1 MKMNSRMSRLA
12 AASAVLAMGA
22 GVGTPA
28 VSSAATGPNKGG
40 TLTVL
45 EGTNFAGSWAE
56 GLDPATNLSAVANQT
71 LMNAV
76 YGGLFQVSSAGKT
89 VFDLAS
95 GYQITNGAKTLT
107 IELRH
112 GVTFSDGTPFNAAAV
127 VYNFKRDLASSSAAK
142 PTWVATSITARNA
155 YTVVVNV
162 KTPDGAIVNQFQ
174 DSNVNWI
181 ASPGAIAKM
190 GEKAFALAPVGAGP
204 FEVMSDQ
211 LDTKLTLKANP
222 NYWQPGHPYLDGL
235 IFQSVANDQTA
246 LDALQSNEAQA
257 YEYMAS
263 QNLVGSY
270 KSAGYTV
277 TADPAAAGACVLMN
291 TTIAPFN
298 NIVARE
304 AIYYATDSQSL
315 NQGLNGGAFPLDES
329 FTGPSG
335 LFYNPKVPGYR
346 SYDLAKAK
354 ALVAQLGGLS
364 FTLDV
369 ADLGGDAAQEGEA
382 LQTMYEAAGMT
393 VTINSLPGLAAYIQ
407 AYESHQWQISP
418 SGLGSWDPAGST
430 GLAFRLQTG
439 SPFSGVNDPHLDALM
454 AQAAGTVNSA
464 QRAKLY
470 DEIAVY
476 LNKMAYAP
484 FLYSGVS
491 WDVAAKGVQ
500 GPGLT
505 TPAPDFSNGPE
516 TLWQD
521 VSMGSA

>member
-1 MKMNSRMSRLA
+1 
-12 AASAVLAMGA
+12 
-22 GVGTPA
+22 
-28 VSSAATGPNKGG
+28 
-40 TLTVL
+40 
-45 EGTNFAGSWAE
+45 
-56 GLDPATNLSAVANQT
+56 
-71 LMNAV
+71 MNAV

-89 VFDLAS
+89 IFDLAS

-107 IELRH
+107 IDLRR

-142 PTWVATSITARNA
+142 PTWVATSITAPNA

-204 FEVMSDQ
+204 FEVVSDQ
-211 LDTKLTLKANP
+211 LNTKLTLKANP

-235 IFQSVANDQTA
+235 IFQSVSNDQTA

-263 QNLVGSY
+263 QNLVSSY

-304 AIYYATDSQSL
+304 AIYYATDAQSL

-491 WDVAAKGVQ
+491 WDVAAKGVE

-521 VSMGSA
+521 VSMGNA